1 MIVITSTMFEGA
13 GALVAGT
20 HLCCGADK
28 SANSKRPTKMNA
40 FAKLIA
46 PAAALMAVASFG
58 ALTTSTA
65 TAGEFCRQ
73 DVTGHMTSCG
83 FSSME
88 QCQAASAGIGGDC
101 FRDPKLAATPTGNQT
116 SNHNALAY
124 QPNVRVKHPRTQ
136 ATGQ

>member
-1 MIVITSTMFEGA
+1 
-13 GALVAGT
+13 
-20 HLCCGADK
+20 
-28 SANSKRPTKMNA
+28 MNA

-46 PAAALMAVASFG
+46 PAAALIAAASFG

-73 DVTGHMTSCG
+73 DVSGHMTSCG

-101 FRDPKLAATPTGNQT
+101 FRDPNLANSQTG
-116 SNHNALAY
+116 NHNAFAY
-124 QPNVRVKHPRTQ
+124 QPDARVTKHPRKQ

>member
-1 MIVITSTMFEGA
+1 
-13 GALVAGT
+13 
-20 HLCCGADK
+20 
-28 SANSKRPTKMNA
+28 MNA

-46 PAAALMAVASFG
+46 PAAALIAVASFG

-73 DVTGHMTSCG
+73 DVSGHMTSCG

-101 FRDPKLAATPTGNQT
+101 FRDPNLAANSNNNQT

-124 QPNVRVKHPRTQ
+124 QPDARVTKHPRKPVNQ
-136 ATGQ
+136 

>member
-1 MIVITSTMFEGA
+1 MIVITSTKFEGA

-28 SANSKRPTKMNA
+28 PANSKRRTKMNA

-46 PAAALMAVASFG
+46 PAAALIAAGTFG

-83 FSSME
+83 FSTME
-88 QCQAASAGIGGDC
+88 QCHEASAGIGGDC
-101 FRDPKLAATPTGNQT
+101 FRDPNLAANPTNNQ
-116 SNHNALAY
+116 NAFAY
-124 QPNVRVKHPRTQ
+124 QPNVRVKHPRTR

>member
-1 MIVITSTMFEGA
+1 
-13 GALVAGT
+13 
-20 HLCCGADK
+20 
-28 SANSKRPTKMNA
+28 MNV

-73 DVTGHMTSCG
+73 DVSGHMTSCG

-101 FRDPKLAATPTGNQT
+101 FRDPQLANTQT
-116 SNHNALAY
+116 DNHNAFAY
-124 QPNVRVKHPRTQ
+124 QPKVRATKHPRTQ

>member
-1 MIVITSTMFEGA
+1 
-13 GALVAGT
+13 
-20 HLCCGADK
+20 
-28 SANSKRPTKMNA
+28 MNA

-101 FRDPKLAATPTGNQT
+101 FRDPKLAATPTNNQ
-116 SNHNALAY
+116 NALAY
-124 QPNVRVKHPRTQ
+124 QPNVRGKHPRTQ

>member
-1 MIVITSTMFEGA
+1 
-13 GALVAGT
+13 
-20 HLCCGADK
+20 
-28 SANSKRPTKMNA
+28 MNA
-40 FAKLIA
+40 FTKLIA

-58 ALTTSTA
+58 ALTTGTA

-73 DVTGHMTSCG
+73 DVTGHMTSCP
-83 FSSME
+83 FASLE

-124 QPNVRVKHPRTQ
+124 QPDARVKHPRKPVNQ
-136 ATGQ
+136 